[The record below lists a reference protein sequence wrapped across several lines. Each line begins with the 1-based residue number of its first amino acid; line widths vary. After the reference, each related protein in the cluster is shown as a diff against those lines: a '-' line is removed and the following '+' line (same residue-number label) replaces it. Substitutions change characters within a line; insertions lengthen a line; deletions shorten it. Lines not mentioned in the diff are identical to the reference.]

1 MKEHSTTFHREQ
13 VRQAH
18 RGAAWTGDEAPNGP
32 SVGARWQKPRWIV
45 SVRSLV
51 VVLAMVAAVLGVLWI
66 ESASVQNASAQL
78 AAETAG
84 KVAVPPLAAE
94 AGTVPSGPGSP
105 GPPGQAS
112 RPASTASAV
121 KSIPDGSAAAASD
134 GTRDPGSSVPGSVVP
149 GSVEPGT
156 LVVHVAGAVKHPGVF
171 LLRPGSRVFEAVD
184 AAGGALPAAELSA
197 LNLAAPLA
205 DGLQVFV
212 PTKEQAARMLTAP
225 GAVLQPGPP
234 QGVEGSSGGGA
245 AGLLNLNTAT
255 AGELD
260 TLPGVG
266 PVLAERIV
274 AWRTEHGPFATVDGL
289 DAVAGIGAKLLAGL
303 RDLVSVS

>member
-1 MKEHSTTFHREQ
+1 M
-13 VRQAH
+13 
-18 RGAAWTGDEAPNGP
+18 
-32 SVGARWQKPRWIV
+32 
-45 SVRSLV
+45 RSLV

-121 KSIPDGSAAAASD
+121 KSIPDGSAGAASN
-134 GTRDPGSSVPGSVVP
+134 GTRDPGSSVP